1 MSFVFDV
8 AAVDESKSFD
18 VTESLDDFE
27 MIASLIRD
35 EDVINSSHSTM
46 MA

>member
-8 AAVDESKSFD
+8 AAADDLKSFD
-18 VTESLDDFE
+18 VTESLDEFG

-46 MA
+46 TA